1 MLSLHLQEDIFDQ
14 ADTGPFTIC
23 PCTFTENIFQ
33 SRLQDST
40 FNIFRSNS
48 IVMDLLGG
56 DVDLNKNQAGLQL
69 SDPALYIN
77 RELSWIRFNQH
88 VLDEAKD
95 LSHPLL
101 ERIKFL
107 AIFSNNLDEFF
118 MVRVSGLHHQLVE
131 GVLKLPPDGL
141 TTMEQLER
149 INKDLVPL
157 LEEQTRVWFE
167 EIIPELQ
174 KNGIVI
180 HNRSTLDG
188 SKRKIL
194 RKFFLRELF
203 PVLTPLALDKSH
215 PFPFISNLALN
226 LAVILKRP
234 GSHDEL
240 FARVKIPSNLFP
252 RLIEIPGDSPPKG
265 NSSLLEL
272 IFLEDIIAD
281 NLDLLFPGMEIV
293 AAYPF
298 RVTRDADIEIEED
311 EADDLLSAV
320 EQSIGKR
327 WIGAPVRI
335 EISEEMISSIADM
348 MGAKLARFP
357 HMIYRVRGPIGFADL
372 FCMMKLNRPDLK
384 DVPYAPYIPG
394 RLAHGADIF
403 NAIKTRDIILFHPYE
418 SFQPVIEFLQTAAHD
433 PDVLAIKMTLYRTG
447 TNSPIVQAL
456 LDAREQGKAVS
467 VLVELKARF
476 DEENNIGWA
485 RALERAGAHVVFGVM
500 GLKVHAKL
508 CLVVRK
514 EKSGIVRYAHMS
526 TGNYNAVTSKIYTD
540 IGLFTANEEISSDVS
555 HLFNVLT
562 GYSQYKAYH
571 HLLVAPGGIKTGIIS
586 HIEQEIIRQAEYG
599 DGKIIFKLNA
609 LQDDEIIRTLYRAS
623 QEGVKIHLQVRGI
636 CCLRPGIEGI
646 SDNIT
651 VTTIVGRFLEHA
663 RIYYFHKGGD
673 PLVLVGSSDL
683 MPRNLK
689 RRIETLFP
697 ILDTGIRDEI
707 ISTILPVHLHD
718 TIKTRVL
725 RADGSYS
732 RVDRGEGEPF
742 QAQEWLIENRGIWNR
757 NLMKSEVGP

>member
-1 MLSLHLQEDIFDQ
+1 
-14 ADTGPFTIC
+14 
-23 PCTFTENIFQ
+23 
-33 SRLQDST
+33 
-40 FNIFRSNS
+40 
-48 IVMDLLGG
+48 MDLSGG
-56 DVDLNKNQAGLQL
+56 DVDRYGDQACLLL
-69 SDPALYIN
+69 SDPALFIN

-88 VLDEAKD
+88 VLDEARD

-118 MVRVSGLHHQLVE
+118 MVRVSGLHHQLAE

-141 TTMEQLER
+141 TTMEQLEQ

-167 EIIPELQ
+167 EIMPEL
-174 KNGIVI
+174 KKAGIII
-180 HNRSTLDG
+180 HNRSTLDS
-188 SKRKIL
+188 SKKKLL
-194 RKFFLRELF
+194 RKFFFRELF

-240 FARVKIPSNLFP
+240 FARVKIPTNLFP
-252 RLIEIPGDSPPKG
+252 RLIEIPT
-265 NSSLLEL
+265 SSTPEESSNVQEY
-272 IFLEDIIAD
+272 IFLENIIAD
-281 NLDLLFPGMEIV
+281 NLDLLFPGLEII

-320 EQSIGKR
+320 EQSISKR

-335 EISEEMISSIADM
+335 EVSEEMVPSIVDL
-348 MGAKLARFP
+348 MGAKLAKYPR
-357 HMIYRVRGPIGFADL
+357 MIYQVRGPIGFADL
-372 FCMMKLNRPDLK
+372 FCMMNLDRPDLK
-384 DVPYAPYIPG
+384 DIPYAPYVPE
-394 RLAHGADIF
+394 RLDRDADIF
-403 NAIKTRDIILFHPYE
+403 DAIKQRDIMLFHPYE
-418 SFQPVIEFLQTAAHD
+418 SFQPVIEFLQTAAYD

-485 RALERAGAHVVFGVM
+485 RALEQSGAHVVFGVM

-514 EKSGIVRYAHMS
+514 EKTGIVRYVHMS
-526 TGNYNAVTSKIYTD
+526 TGNYNVVTSRIYTD

-562 GYSQYKAYH
+562 GYSQI
-571 HLLVAPGGIKTGIIS
+571 G
-586 HIEQEIIRQAEYG
+586 
-599 DGKIIFKLNA
+599 
-609 LQDDEIIRTLYRAS
+609 RAS
-623 QEGVKIHLQVRGI
+623 CRE
-636 CCLRPGIEGI
+636 
-646 SDNIT
+646 
-651 VTTIVGRFLEHA
+651 
-663 RIYYFHKGGD
+663 
-673 PLVLVGSSDL
+673 
-683 MPRNLK
+683 
-689 RRIETLFP
+689 
-697 ILDTGIRDEI
+697 
-707 ISTILPVHLHD
+707 
-718 TIKTRVL
+718 RV
-725 RADGSYS
+725 
-732 RVDRGEGEPF
+732 
-742 QAQEWLIENRGIWNR
+742 
-757 NLMKSEVGP
+757 